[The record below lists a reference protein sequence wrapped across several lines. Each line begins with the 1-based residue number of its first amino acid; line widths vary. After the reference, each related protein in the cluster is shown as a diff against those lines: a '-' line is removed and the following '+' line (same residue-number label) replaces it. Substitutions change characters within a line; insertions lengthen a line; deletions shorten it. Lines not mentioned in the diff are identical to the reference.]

1 MKKYNVQ
8 KIINTAKNKIDQ
20 RLNIQVNLLNIDSV
34 IKYYITNT
42 IQPTVQYSNKLVRV
56 PVIYAAGQRWAQL
69 RKRNFMTTEDG
80 FIATPYIAY
89 NRTSMQ
95 KFQKIFY
102 GRLDV
107 NFPTAYIVRQD
118 TKPKNNPFNHLNNEN
133 NMNKQKNFKIITIP
147 RYVNLNYSFMI
158 YTDYIQHMNSI
169 IELFAMHDLSFWHDK
184 NFRFRVDIGSISST
198 TEVQTQKGRIVK
210 CQFDMTVY
218 GYLLPDMKSVQPLI
232 QAARNIT
239 HTKLVFGKQRVVR

>member
-8 KIINTAKNKIDQ
+8 KIIDTAKNKIDQ

-34 IKYYITNT
+34 VKYYITNT
-42 IQPTVQYSNKLVRV
+42 MQPTVQYTNKLVKV

-89 NRTSMQ
+89 SRTSMQ

-107 NFPTAYIVRQD
+107 NFPSVYLVRQD
-118 TKPKNNPFNHLNNEN
+118 SYKKNKPFDHLNKEN
-133 NMNKQKNFKIITIP
+133 NMQKQRNFKIITIP
-147 RYVNLNYSFMI
+147 RYVNLNYSFMV

-184 NFRFRVDIGSISST
+184 NFRFRVEIGSISNMVQ
-198 TEVQTQKGRIVK
+198 VQTQKGRIVK

-218 GYLLPDMKSVQPLI
+218 GYLLPDMKSVIPQI

-239 HTKLVFGKQRVVR
+239 HTKIIIGKQRVVK